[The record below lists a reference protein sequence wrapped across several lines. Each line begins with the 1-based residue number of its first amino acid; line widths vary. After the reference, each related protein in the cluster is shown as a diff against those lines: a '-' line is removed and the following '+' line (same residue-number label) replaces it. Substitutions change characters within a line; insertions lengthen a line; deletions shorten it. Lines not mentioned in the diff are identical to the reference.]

1 MFIVSWAMYHSKTP
15 YFYQVYNS
23 KSFNCYEDSTG
34 IYPGDLSIRKYQ
46 VPSGGAWGD
55 PISKKKRSQLH
66 HGWAHNCDEQAAG
79 RLHRARPVPPRP
91 ASDRRR
97 WRAVRGQVLRAR
109 ERRRVSES
117 DRFRTF
123 FCLVLHVYVYWP
135 GHLRTCAE
143 SSSSS
148 ASAAASFVLS
158 GEKRGNGQQTTFL
171 TIIIHISSLHARV
184 HLAYTHV

>member
-46 VPSGGAWGD
+46 VPGTVWGAWGR
-55 PISKKKRSQLH
+55 SKSKRSQLH

-135 GHLRTCAE
+135 APHLRT
-143 SSSSS
+143 SS